1 MASSRSS
8 ATLRRRSTCALEQE
22 SEIILQHGWHRM
34 KYGGDLEN
42 VEKSRTSTLA
52 EQAGAAAENM
62 NVQQESECL
71 LRKDTGGVPTH
82 SGLLADAP
90 SRPRCR
96 ARCLMA
102 VGTDARRSGRVPR

>member
-1 MASSRSS
+1 M
-8 ATLRRRSTCALEQE
+8 
-22 SEIILQHGWHRM
+22 QHGWHRT

-42 VEKSRTSTLA
+42 VEKSRMGTLT

-82 SGLLADAP
+82 AGLVADAP

-102 VGTDARRSGRVPR
+102 VGADARRSGRVPR